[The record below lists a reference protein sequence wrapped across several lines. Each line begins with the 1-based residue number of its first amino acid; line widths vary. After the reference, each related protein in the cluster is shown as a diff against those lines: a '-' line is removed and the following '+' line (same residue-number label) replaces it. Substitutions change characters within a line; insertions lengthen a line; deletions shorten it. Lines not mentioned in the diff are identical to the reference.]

1 MHLDLKTMPQLGLRA
16 PAAAQVLVVS
26 LVRLFRTLEQVVL
39 EEAMI
44 KTSRQKHLLETA
56 KDDVA
61 SAKKIINELTA
72 RLYRTNK
79 QVNMNTYLI

>member
-39 EEAMI
+39 EEAM
-44 KTSRQKHLLETA
+44 SDFAE
-56 KDDVA
+56 VA
-61 SAKKIINELTA
+61 FSAALS
-72 RLYRTNK
+72 
-79 QVNMNTYLI
+79 

>member
-39 EEAMI
+39 EEVMI
-44 KTSRQKHLLETA
+44 SLRWPSRPP
-56 KDDVA
+56 
-61 SAKKIINELTA
+61 
-72 RLYRTNK
+72 
-79 QVNMNTYLI
+79 